1 MEEETKEEK
10 EALPDNTAPCEPVD
24 KAAEEAVTETS
35 PAAAADDDKMTAATD
50 PLAAAEA
57 EIAALNDKYLRKAA
71 ELENYRKRTIKE
83 KADLIVN
90 GGEKVVTALLPV
102 LDDIERAM
110 KNSQDTAS
118 PDVLKEGMALIYN
131 KFVKTLATLGVTQ
144 IDTSD
149 ADFDTDLHEAIA
161 LVPGMGDE
169 KKGKVIDCVQ
179 TGYKMN
185 DKVIRHA
192 KVAVGQ

>member
-10 EALPDNTAPCEPVD
+10 EALSDNTAPREPRNL
-24 KAAEEAVTETS
+24 AADEAATETA
-35 PAAAADDDKMTAATD
+35 PDATAADDKMTAATD
-50 PLAAAEA
+50 PLAAAQA

-71 ELENYRKRTIKE
+71 ELENYRKRTLKE
-83 KADLIVN
+83 KAALIVN

-102 LDDIERAM
+102 LDDIERAV

-118 PDVLKEGMALIYN
+118 PDVLKEGMVLIYN
-131 KFVKTLATLGVTQ
+131 KFVKTLATLGVTP
-144 IDTSD
+144 IETEG

-161 LVPGMGDE
+161 MVGMGDE

>member
-10 EALPDNTAPCEPVD
+10 EALPDNTASREPVD
-24 KAAEEAVTETS
+24 KAADETGTATS
-35 PAAAADDDKMTAATD
+35 PAAAADDDTMTAATD
-50 PLAAAEA
+50 PLAAAQA
-57 EIAALNDKYLRKAA
+57 EIAALTDKYLRKAA

-144 IDTSD
+144 IETAD

>member
-10 EALPDNTAPCEPVD
+10 EALPDTAAPRD
-24 KAAEEAVTETS
+24 KAADEAGTEAS

-50 PLAAAEA
+50 PLAAAQA
-57 EIAALNDKYLRKAA
+57 EIASLNDKYLRKAA
-71 ELENYRKRTIKE
+71 ELENYRKRTLKE

-144 IDTSD
+144 IETAD